1 MRNLTVACNQH
12 GLYVAMKRLI
22 EDFNIYYID
31 LSVSRQKVIS
41 FYECREVLQC
51 DRRFKMPAGVERLL
65 RKVSG
70 YHEFLAECIFTKK
83 LLGIEQLFT
92 IVYFPYMDLQT

>member
-1 MRNLTVACNQH
+1 MCQGKKLFRFMNVGKFCN
-12 GLYVAMKRLI
+12 VT
-22 EDFNIYYID
+22 D
-31 LSVSRQKVIS
+31 
-41 FYECREVLQC
+41 
-51 DRRFKMPAGVERLL
+51 KMPAGIERLL